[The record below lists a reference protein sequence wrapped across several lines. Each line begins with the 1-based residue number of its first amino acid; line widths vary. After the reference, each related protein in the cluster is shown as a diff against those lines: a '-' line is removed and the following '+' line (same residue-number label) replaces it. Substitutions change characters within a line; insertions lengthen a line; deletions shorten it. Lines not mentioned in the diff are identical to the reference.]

1 MKAIIS
7 KSSPFAAKFESPL
20 SLTRAEIA
28 KRPNKAEI
36 AAKIEEAN
44 RKLQQKGNRVLYPNI
59 YTR

>member
-1 MKAIIS
+1 MKGIIS

-28 KRPNKAEI
+28 KRPNAETI

-44 RKLQQKGNRVLYPNI
+44 RKLQQKGNKLFLPSI